1 MIDARNINDLAA
13 RIKQLGMGIQS
24 GQIEG
29 TAQNVMHL
37 MHLKEELQKA
47 RAMQN
52 SAMANA
58 PKPPTVMSQVA
69 SSAVQ
74 DADQAQAQSVE
85 DMMKQR
91 ALAMQGEMAGTGGLG
106 SFVKEPEKKMALGGA
121 VAFDEGSLVPDID
134 RIKAKIGRAHV

>member
-74 DADQAQAQSVE
+74 DADQAQAQSVQ

-106 SFVKEPEKKMALGGA
+106 SFVKEPEKKMAL
-121 VAFDEGSLVPDID
+121 D
-134 RIKAKIGRAHV
+134 RKSTRLNSSHMSESRMPSSA